1 MDQQSVLRLLR
12 PVHHAMEAAIADQMS
27 EKLESPIISSI
38 QIVGGHR
45 QVTKQKEE
53 EKGRDLKILP
63 CLLWLLL
70 PAARSLA
77 RACVLLGC
85 YEW

>member
-1 MDQQSVLRLLR
+1 MNHQSVLRLLLT
-12 PVHHAMEAAIADQMS
+12 VHHAMEAAIADQMS

-53 EKGRDLKILP
+53 EKDRDLNIALSAVAAGC
-63 CLLWLLL
+63 CLLA
-70 PAARSLA
+70 AARPGL
-77 RACVLLGC
+77 RASGLL
-85 YEW
+85 